1 MNYILKNNLNIESN
15 YTKTANSILI
25 DSPLSRDAR
34 IVFITL
40 SSLASSFNP
49 RIEFLCKQLDMN
61 AKTLNKY
68 LKELV
73 QKGFLKII
81 YYKNKLGNFLG
92 KKAYI
97 LAPTKEQLAQENSII
112 VDESSS
118 AETPKFTKRKI
129 DKKQA
134 EKPLKA
140 EVCAETPKFTMRKI
154 DKKQA
159 EKPLKAEVCAETPK
173 FTTLINKKNNNKH
186 EKMDLNVSENFQNQA
201 DQKNKHDNFS
211 CFTGSKIKNF
221 SMFKRF
227 SDFVFS
233 ILGNLD
239 TRGLEKRDKKA
250 FERFLNYRNE
260 KTKLTYA
267 TKKALLKQV
276 LELKEQRQDI
286 VKCVDQSI
294 RKGYNEIYALMEFKP
309 SRTAQKQEE
318 EPFEYKPNPKYNGYC
333 IW

>member
-1 MNYILKNNLNIESN
+1 MNYILKNNLNVESN

-49 RIEFLCKQLDMN
+49 RREFLCKQLDMN

-68 LKELV
+68 LTELV

-81 YYKNKLGNFLG
+81 HYKNKLGKFLG
-92 KKAYI
+92 KRAYI
-97 LAPTKEQLAQENSII
+97 LAPTKEQLEQEDFII
-112 VDESSS
+112 VDESNRT
-118 AETPKFTKRKI
+118 ETPKFTMRQKAQ
-129 DKKQA
+129 KQA
-134 EKPLKA
+134 EKPLKS
-140 EVCAETPKFTMRKI
+140 EVCT
-154 DKKQA
+154 
-159 EKPLKAEVCAETPK
+159 ETPK

-186 EKMDLNVSENFQNQA
+186 EKMDENVSENLQNQA

-211 CFTGSKIKNF
+211 CLRGSIKNF

-227 SDFVFS
+227 NDFIFS

-239 TRGLEKRDKKA
+239 TRGLEKRDKQA

-260 KTKLTYA
+260 KEKLTYA
-267 TKKALLKQV
+267 TKKALLNQA
-276 LELKEQRQDI
+276 LELKEQGQDI
-286 VKCVDQSI
+286 VKSVEQSI
-294 RKGYNEIYALMEFKP
+294 RKGYNELYAVLEFKARWTP
-309 SRTAQKQEE
+309 QKQEE
-318 EPFEYKPNPKYNGYC
+318 EPLEYKPNPKYNGYC

>member
-1 MNYILKNNLNIESN
+1 MNYILKNNLNVEAN

-49 RIEFLCKQLDMN
+49 RTEFLCKQLDMN

-81 YYKNKLGNFLG
+81 YYKNKLGKFLG

-118 AETPKFTKRKI
+118 AETPKFTLREI
-129 DKKQA
+129 VKKQA
-134 EKPLKA
+134 EKPVKA
-140 EVCAETPKFTMRKI
+140 EVCTETPKFT
-154 DKKQA
+154 A
-159 EKPLKAEVCAETPK
+159 
-173 FTTLINKKNNNKH
+173 LINKKNNNKH

-239 TRGLEKRDKKA
+239 TTGLEKHDKKA
-250 FERFLNYRNE
+250 FERFLHYRNE

-267 TKKALLKQV
+267 TKKALLKQA
-276 LELKEQRQDI
+276 LELKEQGQDI

-294 RKGYNEIYALMEFKP
+294 RKGYNEIYALIEFKT
-309 SRTAQKQEE
+309 SRTEQKQEE
-318 EPFEYKPNPKYNGYC
+318 EFEYKPNPKYNGYC

>member
-49 RIEFLCKQLDMN
+49 RKEFLCKQLDMN
-61 AKTLNKY
+61 SKTLNKY

-81 YYKNKLGNFLG
+81 YYKNKLGKFLG
-92 KKAYI
+92 KRAYI
-97 LAPTKEQLAQENSII
+97 LAPTKEQLEQEDFII
-112 VDESSS
+112 VDESNRT
-118 AETPKFTKRKI
+118 ETPKFTMRQI
-129 DKKQA
+129 VEKQA
-134 EKPLKA
+134 EKPLKS
-140 EVCAETPKFTMRKI
+140 EVCTETPI
-154 DKKQA
+154 
-159 EKPLKAEVCAETPK
+159 

-201 DQKNKHDNFS
+201 DQKNKHNNFS
-211 CFTGSKIKNF
+211 CFNGSKIKNF

-239 TRGLEKRDKKA
+239 TTGLEKHDKKA
-250 FERFLNYRNE
+250 FERFLHYRNE
-260 KTKLTYA
+260 KTKLTYS
-267 TKKALLKQV
+267 TKKALLKQA
-276 LELKEQRQDI
+276 LELKEQGQDI

-294 RKGYNEIYALMEFKP
+294 RRGYYEIYALMEFKS

>member
-1 MNYILKNNLNIESN
+1 MNYILKNNLNVESN

-25 DSPLSRDAR
+25 NSPLSRDAR

-49 RIEFLCKQLDMN
+49 RKEFLCKQLDMN
-61 AKTLNKY
+61 VKTLNKY

-73 QKGFLKII
+73 EKGFLKII
-81 YYKNKLGNFLG
+81 YYKNKLGKFLG
-92 KKAYI
+92 KMAYI
-97 LAPTKEQLAQENSII
+97 LAPTKEQLEQDNFLII
-112 VDESSS
+112 DESNR
-118 AETPKFTKRKI
+118 T
-129 DKKQA
+129 
-134 EKPLKA
+134 
-140 EVCAETPKFTMRKI
+140 ETPKFTMRKI

-159 EKPLKAEVCAETPK
+159 EKPLKSEVCTETPI

-201 DQKNKHDNFS
+201 DQKNKRNNFS
-211 CFTGSKIKNF
+211 CFNGSKIKNF

-239 TRGLEKRDKKA
+239 TTGLEKHDKKA

-260 KTKLTYA
+260 KARLTYA
-267 TKKALLKQV
+267 TKKALLEQA
-276 LELKEQRQDI
+276 LELKEQGQEI
-286 VKCVDQSI
+286 AKCVEQSI
-294 RKGYNEIYALMEFKP
+294 RKGYNELYAVMGFKP
-309 SRTAQKQEE
+309 SWTPQKQEE
-318 EPFEYKPNPKYNGYC
+318 EPFEYKPNPRYNGYC

>member
-1 MNYILKNNLNIESN
+1 MNYILKNNLNVESN

-49 RIEFLCKQLDMN
+49 RKEFLCKQLDMN

-81 YYKNKLGNFLG
+81 YYKNKLGKFLG
-92 KKAYI
+92 KRAYI
-97 LAPTKEQLAQENSII
+97 LAPTKEQLEQEDFII
-112 VDESSS
+112 IDESN
-118 AETPKFTKRKI
+118 R
-129 DKKQA
+129 
-134 EKPLKA
+134 
-140 EVCAETPKFTMRKI
+140 AETPKFTMRQI
-154 DKKQA
+154 DQKQA
-159 EKPLKAEVCAETPK
+159 ENPLKTEVCTEKPI

-186 EKMDLNVSENFQNQA
+186 EKMDENVSENLQNQA

-211 CFTGSKIKNF
+211 CLRGSIKNF

-227 SDFVFS
+227 SDFIFS

-239 TRGLEKRDKKA
+239 TRGLERRDKQA
-250 FERFLNYRNE
+250 FERFLHYINE
-260 KTKLTYA
+260 KKKLTYA
-267 TKKALLKQV
+267 TKKALLKQA
-276 LELKEQRQDI
+276 LELKEQGQDI
-286 VKCVDQSI
+286 VKSVEQSM
-294 RKGYNEIYALMEFKP
+294 RKGYNELYAVFEFKP
-309 SRTAQKQEE
+309 RWMPQKQEE

>member
-1 MNYILKNNLNIESN
+1 MESN

-49 RIEFLCKQLDMN
+49 RKEFLCKQLDMN

-81 YYKNKLGNFLG
+81 YYKNKLGKFLG
-92 KKAYI
+92 KRAYI
-97 LAPTKEQLAQENSII
+97 LAPTKEQLEEEDFII
-112 VDESSS
+112 IDESN
-118 AETPKFTKRKI
+118 R
-129 DKKQA
+129 
-134 EKPLKA
+134 
-140 EVCAETPKFTMRKI
+140 AETPKFTMRQI
-154 DKKQA
+154 DQKQA
-159 EKPLKAEVCAETPK
+159 EKPLKTEVCTETPI

-186 EKMDLNVSENFQNQA
+186 EKMSESVSENNQA
-201 DQKNKHDNFS
+201 DQKNNHNNFS
-211 CFTGSKIKNF
+211 CFKGSSKTKINF
-221 SMFKRF
+221 SAFKRF

-239 TRGLEKRDKKA
+239 LRGLEKRDKQA
-250 FERFLNYRNE
+250 FERFLHYRNE
-260 KTKLTYA
+260 KVKLTYA
-267 TKKALLKQV
+267 TKKALLKQA
-276 LELKEQRQDI
+276 LALKEQGQDI
-286 VKCVDQSI
+286 AKCVEQSI
-294 RKGYNEIYALMEFKP
+294 RKGYNELYAVMEFKP
-309 SRTAQKQEE
+309 IFAPQKQEE

>member
-25 DSPLSRDAR
+25 NSPLSRDAR

-49 RIEFLCKQLDMN
+49 RKEFLCKQLDMN

-81 YYKNKLGNFLG
+81 HYKNKLGKFLG
-92 KKAYI
+92 KRAYI
-97 LAPTKEQLAQENSII
+97 LAPTKEQLEQEDFIV
-112 VDESSS
+112 VDESNRT
-118 AETPKFTKRKI
+118 ETPKFTMRQI
-129 DKKQA
+129 VEKQA
-134 EKPLKA
+134 EKPLKS
-140 EVCAETPKFTMRKI
+140 EVCT
-154 DKKQA
+154 
-159 EKPLKAEVCAETPK
+159 ETPK

-186 EKMDLNVSENFQNQA
+186 EKMDENVSENLQNQA

-211 CFTGSKIKNF
+211 CLRGSIKNF

-239 TRGLEKRDKKA
+239 TRGLEMRDKQA

-260 KTKLTYA
+260 KGKLTYA
-267 TKKALLKQV
+267 TKKALLKQA
-276 LELKEQRQDI
+276 LELKEQGQDI
-286 VKCVDQSI
+286 AKCVEQSI
-294 RKGYNEIYALMEFKP
+294 RKGYNELYALMEFTP
-309 SRTAQKQEE
+309 RWTPQKQEE
-318 EPFEYKPNPKYNGYC
+318 ELFEYKPNPKYNGYC

>member
-1 MNYILKNNLNIESN
+1 MESN

-40 SSLASSFNP
+40 SSLASNFNP

-81 YYKNKLGNFLG
+81 YYKNKLGKFLG
-92 KKAYI
+92 KRAYI
-97 LAPTKEQLAQENSII
+97 LAPTKEQLEQDDCII
-112 VDESSS
+112 VEETKSVK
-118 AETPKFTKRKI
+118 TPKFTEWQKGQ
-129 DKKQA
+129 KQA
-134 EKPLKA
+134 EKPLKT
-140 EVCAETPKFTMRKI
+140 EVCTETPI
-154 DKKQA
+154 
-159 EKPLKAEVCAETPK
+159 
-173 FTTLINKKNNNKH
+173 FTTLKNKKNNNKH
-186 EKMDLNVSENFQNQA
+186 EKMDSCESELLQ
-201 DQKNKHDNFS
+201 DQESERSKTDSDNSLFR
-211 CFTGSKIKNF
+211 SKITNL

-233 ILGNLD
+233 LLGNLD
-239 TRGLEKRDKKA
+239 TRGLDKRERQA

-260 KTKLTYA
+260 KAKLTYA
-267 TKKALLKQV
+267 TKKALLNQA
-276 LELKEQRQDI
+276 LELKDKGQDL
-286 VKCVDQSI
+286 VKCVEQSI

-309 SRTAQKQEE
+309 SFTAPKQEQE
-318 EPFEYKPNPKYNGYC
+318 ESYEYKPNPKYDGYC

>member
-49 RIEFLCKQLDMN
+49 RKEFLCKQLDMN

-81 YYKNKLGNFLG
+81 YYKNKLGKFLG
-92 KKAYI
+92 KRAYI
-97 LAPTKEQLAQENSII
+97 LAPTKEQLEQDDFII
-112 VDESSS
+112 VDESKRT
-118 AETPKFTKRKI
+118 ETPKFTMRQI
-129 DKKQA
+129 VEKQA
-134 EKPLKA
+134 EKPLKS
-140 EVCAETPKFTMRKI
+140 EVCT
-154 DKKQA
+154 
-159 EKPLKAEVCAETPK
+159 ETPK

-211 CFTGSKIKNF
+211 CLRGSIKNF
-221 SMFKRF
+221 SMFKHF
-227 SDFVFS
+227 SDFIFS

-239 TRGLEKRDKKA
+239 TRGLEMRDKQA

-260 KTKLTYA
+260 KGKLTYA
-267 TKKALLKQV
+267 TKKALLKQA
-276 LELKEQRQDI
+276 LELKEQGQDI
-286 VKCVDQSI
+286 VKSVEQSI
-294 RKGYNEIYALMEFKP
+294 RKGYNELYALMEFKP

>member
-1 MNYILKNNLNIESN
+1 MNYILKNNLNVESN

-49 RIEFLCKQLDMN
+49 KKEFLCKQLDMN

-68 LKELV
+68 LKELT

-81 YYKNKLGNFLG
+81 YYKNKLGKFLG
-92 KKAYI
+92 KRAYI
-97 LAPTKEQLAQENSII
+97 LAPTKEQLEQDDFII
-112 VDESSS
+112 VDQHNS
-118 AETPKFTKRKI
+118 
-129 DKKQA
+129 
-134 EKPLKA
+134 
-140 EVCAETPKFTMRKI
+140 AETPKFTMRQKAQ
-154 DKKQA
+154 KQA
-159 EKPLKAEVCAETPK
+159 EKPLKNEVCTETPI

-186 EKMDLNVSENFQNQA
+186 EKMNANENLQNQA
-201 DQKNKHDNFS
+201 DQNKNHNNFS
-211 CFTGSKIKNF
+211 CFNGSKKIKNF

-239 TRGLEKRDKKA
+239 TSGLEKRDKQA
-250 FERFLNYRNE
+250 FERFLHYRNE

-267 TKKALLKQV
+267 TKKALLKQA
-276 LELKEQRQDI
+276 LELKEQGQDI
-286 VKCVDQSI
+286 AKCVKQSI
-294 RKGYNEIYALMEFKP
+294 RKGYNELYAVMEFKP
-309 SRTAQKQEE
+309 SFFTPQNQEE

>member
-1 MNYILKNNLNIESN
+1 MNYILKNNLNVESN

-49 RIEFLCKQLDMN
+49 RKEFLCKQLDMN

-81 YYKNKLGNFLG
+81 YYKNKLGKFLG
-92 KKAYI
+92 KRAYI
-97 LAPTKEQLAQENSII
+97 LAPTKEQLEQDDSII
-112 VDESSS
+112 IDESD
-118 AETPKFTKRKI
+118 R
-129 DKKQA
+129 
-134 EKPLKA
+134 
-140 EVCAETPKFTMRKI
+140 AETPKFTMRQKAQ
-154 DKKQA
+154 KQA
-159 EKPLKAEVCAETPK
+159 EKPLKTEVFTETPI

-186 EKMDLNVSENFQNQA
+186 EKMDENVSENFQDQA
-201 DQKNKHDNFS
+201 DQNNKHNNS
-211 CFTGSKIKNF
+211 CSKGSNMNI
-221 SMFKRF
+221 SAFKRF
-227 SDFVFS
+227 SDFIFS

-250 FERFLNYRNE
+250 FERFLNYINE
-260 KTKLTYA
+260 KKKLTYA
-267 TKKALLKQV
+267 TKKALLGQA
-276 LELKEQRQDI
+276 LELKEQGQDI
-286 VKCVDQSI
+286 AKCVDQSI
-294 RKGYNEIYALMEFKP
+294 RKGYNEIYALMEFKT

-318 EPFEYKPNPKYNGYC
+318 EPFEYEPNPKYNGYC

>member
-1 MNYILKNNLNIESN
+1 MNYILKNNLNVESN

-49 RIEFLCKQLDMN
+49 RKEFLCKQLEMN
-61 AKTLNKY
+61 TKTLNKY

-81 YYKNKLGNFLG
+81 YFKNKLGKFLG

-97 LAPTKEQLAQENSII
+97 LAPTKEQLEQENCII
-112 VDESSS
+112 VDESSG
-118 AETPKFTKRKI
+118 AETPKFTMREI

-140 EVCAETPKFTMRKI
+140 EVCT
-154 DKKQA
+154 
-159 EKPLKAEVCAETPK
+159 EKPI
-173 FTTLINKKNNNKH
+173 FTSHKNKKNNNKH

-201 DQKNKHDNFS
+201 DQKNNHDNFS
-211 CFTGSKIKNF
+211 CFTGSRIKNF

-239 TRGLEKRDKKA
+239 TRGLAKRDKKA
-250 FERFLNYRNE
+250 FERFLHYRNE

-267 TKKALLKQV
+267 TKKALLKQA
-276 LELKEQRQDI
+276 LELKEQGQDV

-309 SRTAQKQEE
+309 TVQKQEE

>member
-1 MNYILKNNLNIESN
+1 MNYILKNNLNVESN

-49 RIEFLCKQLDMN
+49 KVQFLCKQLDMN

-81 YYKNKLGNFLG
+81 YYKNKLGKFLG
-92 KKAYI
+92 KRAYI
-97 LAPTKEQLAQENSII
+97 LAPTKEQLEQEDFII
-112 VDESSS
+112 VDESNRT
-118 AETPKFTKRKI
+118 ETPKFTMRQI

-134 EKPLKA
+134 EKPLKT
-140 EVCAETPKFTMRKI
+140 EVCT
-154 DKKQA
+154 
-159 EKPLKAEVCAETPK
+159 ETPK

-186 EKMDLNVSENFQNQA
+186 EKMDLNVSENLQNQA
-201 DQKNKHDNFS
+201 DQKNNHNNFS
-211 CFTGSKIKNF
+211 CFNSSKIKNF

-227 SDFVFS
+227 NDFIFS

-239 TRGLEKRDKKA
+239 TRGLEKRDKEA

-260 KTKLTYA
+260 KAKLTYA
-267 TKKALLKQV
+267 TKKALLKQA
-276 LELKEQRQDI
+276 LELKEQGQDI
-286 VKCVDQSI
+286 IKCVDQSI
-294 RKGYNEIYALMEFKP
+294 RKGYNEIYALMEFKT
-309 SRTAQKQEE
+309 SRTAQNQEE

>member
-49 RIEFLCKQLDMN
+49 KKEFLCKQLDMN
-61 AKTLNKY
+61 IKTLNKY

-73 QKGFLKII
+73 EKGFLKII
-81 YYKNKLGNFLG
+81 YYKNKLGKFLG
-92 KKAYI
+92 KRAYI
-97 LAPTKEQLAQENSII
+97 LAPTKEQLMQDNSII
-112 VDESSS
+112 VDESNRS
-118 AETPKFTKRKI
+118 
-129 DKKQA
+129 
-134 EKPLKA
+134 
-140 EVCAETPKFTMRKI
+140 ETPKFTMRQKAQ
-154 DKKQA
+154 KQA
-159 EKPLKAEVCAETPK
+159 EKPIETEVCTGKPI
-173 FTTLINKKNNNKH
+173 FTTLNNKKNNNKH
-186 EKMDLNVSENFQNQA
+186 EKMDLDESENFQDQA

-211 CFTGSKIKNF
+211 CFNGSKIKNF
-221 SMFKRF
+221 SMFKHF

-239 TRGLEKRDKKA
+239 TRGLEKRDKQA

-260 KTKLTYA
+260 KARLTYA
-267 TKKALLKQV
+267 TKKALLEQA
-276 LELKEQRQDI
+276 LELKEQGQEI
-286 VKCVDQSI
+286 AKCVEQSI
-294 RKGYNEIYALMEFKP
+294 RKGYNELYAVMEFKP
-309 SRTAQKQEE
+309 SWMPQKQEE

>member
-1 MNYILKNNLNIESN
+1 MESN

-49 RIEFLCKQLDMN
+49 RKEFLCKQLDMN
-61 AKTLNKY
+61 EKTLNKY

-81 YYKNKLGNFLG
+81 YYKNKLGKFLG

-97 LAPTKEQLAQENSII
+97 LAPTKEQLEQDNSIVI
-112 VDESSS
+112 DESN
-118 AETPKFTKRKI
+118 R
-129 DKKQA
+129 
-134 EKPLKA
+134 
-140 EVCAETPKFTMRKI
+140 AETPKFTMREKAQ
-154 DKKQA
+154 KQA
-159 EKPLKAEVCAETPK
+159 EKPLKTEVFTETPI

-186 EKMDLNVSENFQNQA
+186 EKMDENVSENFQDQA
-201 DQKNKHDNFS
+201 HQKNKHDNFS
-211 CFTGSKIKNF
+211 CFTSSKIKNF

-250 FERFLNYRNE
+250 FERFLHYINE
-260 KTKLTYA
+260 KKKLTYA
-267 TKKALLKQV
+267 TKKALLKQA
-276 LELKEQRQDI
+276 LELKEQGQDI

-294 RKGYNEIYALMEFKP
+294 RKGYNELYVVLEFKP
-309 SRTAQKQEE
+309 SFKLQKQEE
-318 EPFEYKPNPKYNGYC
+318 EAFEYKPNPKYNGYC

>member
-1 MNYILKNNLNIESN
+1 MNYILKNNLNVESN

-49 RIEFLCKQLDMN
+49 RKEFLCKQLDMN

-68 LKELV
+68 LRELV
-73 QKGFLKII
+73 QKGFLKIV
-81 YYKNKLGNFLG
+81 YYKNKLGKFLG
-92 KKAYI
+92 KRAYI
-97 LAPTKEQLAQENSII
+97 LAPTKEQLEQEDTII
-112 VDESSS
+112 IDESNR
-118 AETPKFTKRKI
+118 AETPKFTSRQKAQ
-129 DKKQA
+129 KQA
-134 EKPLKA
+134 EKALKT
-140 EVCAETPKFTMRKI
+140 EVCTETPI
-154 DKKQA
+154 
-159 EKPLKAEVCAETPK
+159 

-186 EKMDLNVSENFQNQA
+186 EKMDLNVSENLQNQA
-201 DQKNKHDNFS
+201 DQKNNHDNFS
-211 CFTGSKIKNF
+211 CFNGSKIKNF

-239 TRGLEKRDKKA
+239 TRGLEKRDKQA

-260 KTKLTYA
+260 KTRLTYA
-267 TKKALLKQV
+267 TKKALLKQA
-276 LELKEQRQDI
+276 LELKEQGQDI
-286 VKCVDQSI
+286 DKCVKQSI
-294 RKGYNEIYALMEFKP
+294 RKGYNEIYAVMEFKQ
-309 SRTAQKQEE
+309 RFTQEKQEE

>member
-1 MNYILKNNLNIESN
+1 MNYILKNNLNVESN
-15 YTKTANSILI
+15 YTKTANNILI

-49 RIEFLCKQLDMN
+49 RKEFLCKQLDMN

-81 YYKNKLGNFLG
+81 YYKNKLGKFLG
-92 KKAYI
+92 KRAYI
-97 LAPTKEQLAQENSII
+97 LEPTKEQLAQENFII

-118 AETPKFTKRKI
+118 AETPKFTMRKI
-129 DKKQA
+129 VKKQA

-140 EVCAETPKFTMRKI
+140 EVCTETPI
-154 DKKQA
+154 
-159 EKPLKAEVCAETPK
+159 

-186 EKMDLNVSENFQNQA
+186 EKMDSDESENLQNQA

-211 CFTGSKIKNF
+211 CFTGSKIKNL

-239 TRGLEKRDKKA
+239 TTGLEKRDKQA
-250 FERFLNYRNE
+250 LERFLNYRNE
-260 KTKLTYA
+260 KVRLTYA
-267 TKKALLKQV
+267 TKKALLKQA
-276 LELKEQRQDI
+276 LALKEQGQDI
-286 VKCVDQSI
+286 VKCVEQSI
-294 RKGYNEIYALMEFKP
+294 RKGYNELYALMEFKP
-309 SRTAQKQEE
+309 SWTPQKQEE
-318 EPFEYKPNPKYNGYC
+318 ELFEYKPNPKYNGYC

>member
-1 MNYILKNNLNIESN
+1 MNYILKNNLNVESN

-49 RIEFLCKQLDMN
+49 KNEFLCKQLDMN

-81 YYKNKLGNFLG
+81 YYKNKLGKFLG
-92 KKAYI
+92 KRAYI
-97 LAPTKEQLAQENSII
+97 LAPTKEQLEQDDFII
-112 VDESSS
+112 VGESNR
-118 AETPKFTKRKI
+118 AETPKFTLRQKAQ
-129 DKKQA
+129 KQA
-134 EKPLKA
+134 EKPLNN
-140 EVCAETPKFTMRKI
+140 EVCTETPI
-154 DKKQA
+154 
-159 EKPLKAEVCAETPK
+159 

-186 EKMDLNVSENFQNQA
+186 EKMDLHLSENLQNQS
-201 DQKNKHDNFS
+201 DQKNDHNNFS
-211 CFTGSKIKNF
+211 CFSDSKIKNF

-239 TRGLEKRDKKA
+239 LTGLDKRERKA
-250 FERFLNYRNE
+250 FERFLHYRNE

-267 TKKALLKQV
+267 TKKALLRQA
-276 LELKEQRQDI
+276 LELKDQGQDI
-286 VKCVDQSI
+286 VKSVEQSI
-294 RKGYNEIYALMEFKP
+294 RKGYSELYAVMEFKP
-309 SRTAQKQEE
+309 SFTPQKQEE
-318 EPFEYKPNPKYNGYC
+318 DPFEYKPNSKYNGYC

>member
-1 MNYILKNNLNIESN
+1 MNYILKNNLNLESN

-49 RIEFLCKQLDMN
+49 RKEFLCKQLDMN
-61 AKTLNKY
+61 IKTLNKY

-81 YYKNKLGNFLG
+81 YYKNKIGKFLG
-92 KKAYI
+92 KRAYI
-97 LAPTKEQLAQENSII
+97 LAPTKEQLEQENYII
-112 VDESSS
+112 VDKSSS
-118 AETPKFTKRKI
+118 AETPKFTMREI

-134 EKPLKA
+134 EKPVKT
-140 EVCAETPKFTMRKI
+140 EVCTGKPIFTS
-154 DKKQA
+154 
-159 EKPLKAEVCAETPK
+159 LK
-173 FTTLINKKNNNKH
+173 NKKNNNKH
-186 EKMDLNVSENFQNQA
+186 EKMDLNVSKNFQNQA

-211 CFTGSKIKNF
+211 CFNGSKIKNF

-260 KTKLTYA
+260 KTRLTYA
-267 TKKALLKQV
+267 TKKALLQQA
-276 LELKEQRQDI
+276 LELKEQGQDI

-294 RKGYNEIYALMEFKP
+294 RKGYNEIYALMEFKS
-309 SRTAQKQEE
+309 SRIAQK
-318 EPFEYKPNPKYNGYC
+318 
-333 IW
+333 

>member
-49 RIEFLCKQLDMN
+49 RKEFLCKQLDMN

-81 YYKNKLGNFLG
+81 YYKNKLGKFLG
-92 KKAYI
+92 KRAYI
-97 LAPTKEQLAQENSII
+97 LAPTKEQLEQEDFII
-112 VDESSS
+112 VDESNRT
-118 AETPKFTKRKI
+118 ETPKFTMRQI
-129 DKKQA
+129 VEKQA

-140 EVCAETPKFTMRKI
+140 EVCTETPI
-154 DKKQA
+154 
-159 EKPLKAEVCAETPK
+159 

-186 EKMDLNVSENFQNQA
+186 EKMDENVSENLQNQA

-211 CFTGSKIKNF
+211 CFNGSKIKNF

-239 TRGLEKRDKKA
+239 TRGLEKRDKEA

-260 KTKLTYA
+260 KGKLTYA
-267 TKKALLKQV
+267 TKKALLKQA
-276 LELKEQRQDI
+276 LELKEQGQDI
-286 VKCVDQSI
+286 VKSVEQSI
-294 RKGYNEIYALMEFKP
+294 RKGYNELYAVFEFKARWTP
-309 SRTAQKQEE
+309 QKQEE

>member
-1 MNYILKNNLNIESN
+1 MNYILKNNLNVESN

-49 RIEFLCKQLDMN
+49 KKEFLCKQLDMN

-81 YYKNKLGNFLG
+81 YYKNKLGKFLG
-92 KKAYI
+92 KRAYI
-97 LAPTKEQLAQENSII
+97 LAPTKEQLEQEDFII
-112 VDESSS
+112 VDESN
-118 AETPKFTKRKI
+118 R
-129 DKKQA
+129 
-134 EKPLKA
+134 
-140 EVCAETPKFTMRKI
+140 AETPKFTMRQI
-154 DKKQA
+154 NQKQA
-159 EKPLKAEVCAETPK
+159 EKPLKTEVFTETPI
-173 FTTLINKKNNNKH
+173 FTTLNNKKNNNKH
-186 EKMDLNVSENFQNQA
+186 EKMDENVSENFQDQA
-201 DQKNKHDNFS
+201 DQKNNHNNFS
-211 CFTGSKIKNF
+211 RFTGSNKIKNF

-233 ILGNLD
+233 LLGNLD
-239 TRGLEKRDKKA
+239 TTGLQKIDKQA
-250 FERFLNYRNE
+250 FERFLHYRNE
-260 KTKLTYA
+260 KAKLTYA
-267 TKKALLKQV
+267 TKKALLKQA
-276 LELKEQRQDI
+276 LALKEQGQDI
-286 VKCVDQSI
+286 AKCVDQSI
-294 RKGYNEIYALMEFKP
+294 RKGYNELYAVMEFKP
-309 SRTAQKQEE
+309 SFTPQKQEE

>member
-1 MNYILKNNLNIESN
+1 MNYILKNNLNVESN

-49 RIEFLCKQLDMN
+49 RKEFLCKQLDMN
-61 AKTLNKY
+61 VKTLNKY

-81 YYKNKLGNFLG
+81 YYKNKLGKFLG
-92 KKAYI
+92 KRAYI
-97 LAPTKEQLAQENSII
+97 LAPTKEQLAQEDYII

-118 AETPKFTKRKI
+118 
-129 DKKQA
+129 
-134 EKPLKA
+134 
-140 EVCAETPKFTMRKI
+140 AETPKFTMRKI

-159 EKPLKAEVCAETPK
+159 EKPLKTEVCAETPK

-186 EKMDLNVSENFQNQA
+186 EKMDLNLNVSKNFQNQA

-211 CFTGSKIKNF
+211 CFNGSKIKNF

-239 TRGLEKRDKKA
+239 VRGLEKRDKKA
-250 FERFLNYRNE
+250 FERFLHYRNE
-260 KTKLTYA
+260 KIKLTYA
-267 TKKALLKQV
+267 TKKALLKQA
-276 LELKEQRQDI
+276 LELKEQGQDI

-309 SRTAQKQEE
+309 SSTAQKQEE

>member
-1 MNYILKNNLNIESN
+1 MNYILKNNLNVETN
-15 YTKTANSILI
+15 YTKTANNILI

-49 RIEFLCKQLDMN
+49 RTEFLCKQLDMN

-81 YYKNKLGNFLG
+81 HYKNKLGKFLG

-118 AETPKFTKRKI
+118 AETPKFTMRKI
-129 DKKQA
+129 VKKQA
-134 EKPLKA
+134 EKPVKA
-140 EVCAETPKFTMRKI
+140 EVCT
-154 DKKQA
+154 
-159 EKPLKAEVCAETPK
+159 ETPK

-239 TRGLEKRDKKA
+239 TRGLEKHDKKA
-250 FERFLNYRNE
+250 FERFLHYRNE

-267 TKKALLKQV
+267 TKKALLKQA
-276 LELKEQRQDI
+276 LELKEQGQNL

-294 RKGYNEIYALMEFKP
+294 RKGYNEIYALIEFKT

>member
-1 MNYILKNNLNIESN
+1 MNYILKNNLNVESN

-49 RIEFLCKQLDMN
+49 RVEFLCKQLDMN

-81 YYKNKLGNFLG
+81 YYKNKLGKFLG
-92 KKAYI
+92 KRAYI
-97 LAPTKEQLAQENSII
+97 LAPTKEQLEQDDFI
-112 VDESSS
+112 VVDQSNS
-118 AETPKFTKRKI
+118 AETPKFTMRQI

-134 EKPLKA
+134 EKPLKN
-140 EVCAETPKFTMRKI
+140 EVCTETPI
-154 DKKQA
+154 
-159 EKPLKAEVCAETPK
+159 

-186 EKMDLNVSENFQNQA
+186 EKMDSNVSENFQNQA

-211 CFTGSKIKNF
+211 CFNGSKIKNF

-227 SDFVFS
+227 NDFVFS

-260 KTKLTYA
+260 KTRLTYA
-267 TKKALLKQV
+267 TKKALLKQA
-276 LELKEQRQDI
+276 LELKEQGQDI
-286 VKCVDQSI
+286 AKCVDQSI

-309 SRTAQKQEE
+309 SFFTTQKQEE

>member
-49 RIEFLCKQLDMN
+49 KKEFLCKQLDMN

-81 YYKNKLGNFLG
+81 YYKNKLGKFLG
-92 KKAYI
+92 KRAYI
-97 LAPTKEQLAQENSII
+97 LAPTKEQLAQEEFII
-112 VDESSS
+112 VDESSRT
-118 AETPKFTKRKI
+118 ETPKFTMRQMV
-129 DKKQA
+129 KKQA
-134 EKPLKA
+134 EKPLKT
-140 EVCAETPKFTMRKI
+140 EVCT
-154 DKKQA
+154 
-159 EKPLKAEVCAETPK
+159 ETPK

-186 EKMDLNVSENFQNQA
+186 EKMNTNENLQNQA
-201 DQKNKHDNFS
+201 DQNNNHNDFS
-211 CFTGSKIKNF
+211 CFKGSNKIKNF

-267 TKKALLKQV
+267 TKKALLEQA
-276 LELKEQRQDI
+276 LELKEQGQDI
-286 VKCVDQSI
+286 VKCVKQSI
-294 RKGYNEIYALMEFKP
+294 RKGYNELYAVMEFKP
-309 SRTAQKQEE
+309 SFTPPQKQAEE
-318 EPFEYKPNPKYNGYC
+318 LFEYKPNPKYNGYC

>member
-1 MNYILKNNLNIESN
+1 MNYILKNNLNVESN

-49 RIEFLCKQLDMN
+49 KKEFLCKQLDMN

-81 YYKNKLGNFLG
+81 YYKNKLGKFLG
-92 KKAYI
+92 ERAYI
-97 LAPTKEQLAQENSII
+97 LAPTKEQLEQDDFII
-112 VDESSS
+112 VDQSNS
-118 AETPKFTKRKI
+118 
-129 DKKQA
+129 
-134 EKPLKA
+134 
-140 EVCAETPKFTMRKI
+140 AETPKFTMRQKAQ
-154 DKKQA
+154 KQA
-159 EKPLKAEVCAETPK
+159 EKPLKTEVCTGTPI

-186 EKMDLNVSENFQNQA
+186 EKMNANENLQNQA
-201 DQKNKHDNFS
+201 DQKNKHDNS
-211 CFTGSKIKNF
+211 CLNGSKVKNF

-239 TRGLEKRDKKA
+239 TRGLEKRDKQA
-250 FERFLNYRNE
+250 FERFLHYRNE
-260 KTKLTYA
+260 KVKLTYA
-267 TKKALLKQV
+267 TKKALLNQA
-276 LELKEQRQDI
+276 LELKEQGQEI
-286 VKCVDQSI
+286 AKCVDQSI
-294 RKGYNEIYALMEFKP
+294 RKGYNELYAVMDFKP
-309 SRTAQKQEE
+309 SFFKPQNQEE

>member
-1 MNYILKNNLNIESN
+1 MWKESKMNYILKNNLNVESN

-49 RIEFLCKQLDMN
+49 RREFLCKQLDMN

-81 YYKNKLGNFLG
+81 YYKNKLGKFLG

-97 LAPTKEQLAQENSII
+97 LAPTKEQLEQDDSII
-112 VDESSS
+112 IDESNH
-118 AETPKFTKRKI
+118 
-129 DKKQA
+129 
-134 EKPLKA
+134 
-140 EVCAETPKFTMRKI
+140 AETPKFTMRQKAQ
-154 DKKQA
+154 KQA
-159 EKPLKAEVCAETPK
+159 EKPLKTEVFTETPK

-186 EKMDLNVSENFQNQA
+186 EKMDVNVSENNQA

-211 CFTGSKIKNF
+211 CFNSSNSKIKNF

-250 FERFLNYRNE
+250 FERFLHYRNE
-260 KTKLTYA
+260 KAKLTYA
-267 TKKALLKQV
+267 TKKALLKQA
-276 LELKEQRQDI
+276 LELKEQGQDI

-294 RKGYNEIYALMEFKP
+294 RKGYNELYAVMEFKP
-309 SRTAQKQEE
+309 SFMPQKQEE

>member
-49 RIEFLCKQLDMN
+49 RKEFLCKQLEMN

-81 YYKNKLGNFLG
+81 YYKNKLGKFLG
-92 KKAYI
+92 KRAYI
-97 LAPTKEQLAQENSII
+97 LAPTKEQLEQEDFII
-112 VDESSS
+112 VDESNRT
-118 AETPKFTKRKI
+118 ETPKFTMRQI
-129 DKKQA
+129 VEKQA

-140 EVCAETPKFTMRKI
+140 EVCTETPI
-154 DKKQA
+154 
-159 EKPLKAEVCAETPK
+159 

-186 EKMDLNVSENFQNQA
+186 EKMDENVSENFQNQA

-211 CFTGSKIKNF
+211 LKGSIKNF

-239 TRGLEKRDKKA
+239 TRGLEVRDKQA
-250 FERFLNYRNE
+250 FERFLHYRNE

-267 TKKALLKQV
+267 TKKALLKQA
-276 LELKEQRQDI
+276 LELKEQGQDI

-294 RKGYNEIYALMEFKP
+294 RKGYNELYALMEFKARWTP
-309 SRTAQKQEE
+309 QKQEE